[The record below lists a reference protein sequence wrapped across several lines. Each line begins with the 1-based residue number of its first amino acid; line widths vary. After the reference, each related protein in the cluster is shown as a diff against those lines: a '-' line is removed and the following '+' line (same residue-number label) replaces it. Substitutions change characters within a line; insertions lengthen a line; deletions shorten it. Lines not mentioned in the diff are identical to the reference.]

1 MMIKMF
7 TYNGLDMVLV
17 NSFEELAAI
26 ANEYNRW
33 EIVR

>member
-7 TYNGLDMVLV
+7 TCNGLNMVLI

-26 ANEYNRW
+26 ANEYDRW
-33 EIVR
+33 EFVS